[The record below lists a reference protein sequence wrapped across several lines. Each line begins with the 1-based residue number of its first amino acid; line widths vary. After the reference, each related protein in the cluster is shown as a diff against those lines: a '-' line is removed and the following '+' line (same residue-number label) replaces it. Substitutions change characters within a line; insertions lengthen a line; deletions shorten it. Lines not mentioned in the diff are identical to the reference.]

1 MKSQL
6 NKRIIERFS
15 RQIVLKDIGILG
27 QKKILSSRVLIIG
40 AGGLG
45 SPVAE
50 FLSRAGIG
58 KLGIIDDDKVS
69 LSNLHRQSLY
79 NTSDIGK
86 FKVKVAK
93 DKINR
98 INPNTK
104 VTIYKI
110 RLCNNNF
117 KNIINNYDYIVDGSD
132 NFKTK
137 FLLNDF
143 CLKFKKVLVTGA
155 ISKFDG
161 HIFTFDFKDKK
172 IPCLRCFFQDSDIS
186 DDLLNCESE
195 GILGTVAGI
204 VGTIQANEVLKKIL
218 NIGKGLDGYI
228 FILDLLY
235 LNFRKVKLKKK
246 KTVFVNDKKNSC
258 LVFMYINFEHSILR
272 CRRKIL
278 IFKKE

>member
-6 NKRIIERFS
+6 NKKIIERFS
-15 RQIVLKDIGILG
+15 RQIVLKDIGIIG
-27 QKKILSSRVLIIG
+27 QKKILSSKVLIVG

-50 FLSRAGIG
+50 FLSRAGVGSIG
-58 KLGIIDDDKVS
+58 VVDDDKVS

-86 FKVKVAK
+86 FKVKIAK
-93 DKINR
+93 DKIKK

-110 RLCNNNF
+110 RLNNNNF
-117 KNIINNYDYIVDGSD
+117 KKIINDYDYIVDGSD
-132 NFKTK
+132 NFTTK

-161 HIFTFDFKDKK
+161 HIFTFNFKDKK
-172 IPCLRCFFQDSDIS
+172 VPCLRCFFQESNIS

-204 VGTIQANEVLKKIL
+204 VGTIQANEILKKIL
-218 NIGKGLDGYI
+218 NIGKGLNGYI
-228 FILDLLY
+228 FILDLLN
-235 LNFRKVKLKKK
+235 LNFRKIKIKKRENCFCK
-246 KTVFVNDKKNSC
+246 
-258 LVFMYINFEHSILR
+258 
-272 CRRKIL
+272 
-278 IFKKE
+278 

>member
-6 NKRIIERFS
+6 NKKIIERFS

-27 QKKILSSRVLIIG
+27 QKRILSSKVLIVG

-58 KLGIIDDDKVS
+58 SLGIIDDDKVS

-86 FKVKVAK
+86 FKVKIAK
-93 DKINR
+93 DKIKK

-104 VTIYKI
+104 VTTYKI
-110 RLCNNNF
+110 RLNNNNF
-117 KNIINNYDYIVDGSD
+117 KKIINYYDYIVDGSD
-132 NFKTK
+132 NFSTK

-143 CLKFKKVLVTGA
+143 CLKYKKILVTGA

-161 HIFTFDFKDKK
+161 HIFTFNFKNKK
-172 IPCLRCFFQDSDIS
+172 IPCLRCFFQESEIS

-218 NIGKGLDGYI
+218 NIGTRLDGYI
-228 FILDLLY
+228 FILDLLH
-235 LNFRKVKLKKK
+235 LNFRKVKLKKR
-246 KTVFVNDKKNSC
+246 KNC
-258 LVFMYINFEHSILR
+258 F
-272 CRRKIL
+272 CK
-278 IFKKE
+278 

>member
-1 MKSQL
+1 MKNQL
-6 NKRIIERFS
+6 KKKIIERFS
-15 RQIVLKDIGILG
+15 RQIILKDIGVLG

-50 FLSRAGIG
+50 FLSRAGVG
-58 KLGIIDDDKVS
+58 SLGIVDDDKVS
-69 LSNLHRQSLY
+69 LSNLHRQGLY
-79 NTSDIGK
+79 STSDIGK
-86 FKVKVAK
+86 FKVKIAK
-93 DKINR
+93 NKIKK

-104 VTIYKI
+104 VTIYKT
-110 RLCNNNF
+110 RLDNNNF
-117 KNIINNYDYIVDGSD
+117 KKIIINYDYIVDGSD
-132 NFKTK
+132 NFTTK

-161 HIFTFDFKDKK
+161 HIFTFNFKNKK
-172 IPCLRCFFQDSDIS
+172 IPCLRCFFQESNIS

-218 NIGKGLDGYI
+218 SIGTGLDGYI
-228 FILDLLY
+228 FILDLLH
-235 LNFRKVKLKKK
+235 LNFRKVKLKKR
-246 KTVFVNDKKNSC
+246 KNC
-258 LVFMYINFEHSILR
+258 F
-272 CRRKIL
+272 CK
-278 IFKKE
+278 

>member
-6 NKRIIERFS
+6 NKKIIERFS

-27 QKKILSSRVLIIG
+27 QRKILQSRVLVVG

-58 KLGIIDDDKVS
+58 SLGIVDYDKVS

-86 FKVKVAK
+86 FKVKIAK
-93 DKINR
+93 DRIKK

-104 VTIYKI
+104 VTIYKV
-110 RLCNNNF
+110 RLNNDNS
-117 KNIINNYDYIVDGSD
+117 KKIIKDYDYVVDGSD
-132 NFKTK
+132 NFITK
-137 FLLNDF
+137 FLLNDY
-143 CLKFKKVLVTGA
+143 CLKLKKTLVTGA

-161 HIFTFDFKDKK
+161 HIFTFDFKNKK
-172 IPCLRCFFQDSDIS
+172 IPCLRCFFQESNIS

-204 VGTIQANEVLKKIL
+204 IGTIQANEIIKKIL
-218 NIGKGLDGYI
+218 NIGTGLDGYI
-228 FILDLLY
+228 FILDLLH
-235 LNFRKVKLKKK
+235 LNFRKVRLKKR
-246 KTVFVNDKKNSC
+246 KNC
-258 LVFMYINFEHSILR
+258 F
-272 CRRKIL
+272 CK
-278 IFKKE
+278 

>member
-6 NKRIIERFS
+6 NKKIIERFS

-27 QKKILSSRVLIIG
+27 QKKILSSKVLIIG

-58 KLGIIDDDKVS
+58 SLGIVDDDKVN

-86 FKVKVAK
+86 FKVKIAK
-93 DKINR
+93 DKIKK

-110 RLCNNNF
+110 RLNNNNF
-117 KNIINNYDYIVDGSD
+117 KKIINDYDYIVDGSD
-132 NFKTK
+132 NFTTK
-137 FLLNDF
+137 FLLNDY
-143 CLKFKKVLVTGA
+143 CLKFKRILVTGA

-161 HIFTFDFKDKK
+161 HVFTFNFKNKEV
-172 IPCLRCFFQDSDIS
+172 PCLRCFFQESKIS
-186 DDLLNCESE
+186 DNLLNCESG

-218 NIGKGLDGYI
+218 NIGTGLDGYI
-228 FILDLLY
+228 FILDLLH

-246 KTVFVNDKKNSC
+246 KNCFCK
-258 LVFMYINFEHSILR
+258 
-272 CRRKIL
+272 
-278 IFKKE
+278 

>member
-6 NKRIIERFS
+6 NKKIIERFS
-15 RQIVLKDIGILG
+15 RQIILKDIGLLG
-27 QKKILSSRVLIIG
+27 QKKILSSKVLIVG

-45 SPVAE
+45 SSVAE

-58 KLGIIDDDKVS
+58 SLGIVDNDKVS

-86 FKVKVAK
+86 YKVKIAK
-93 DKINR
+93 DKIKK

-104 VTIYKI
+104 VTIYKL
-110 RLCNNNF
+110 RLSNDNF
-117 KNIINNYDYIVDGSD
+117 NKIINDYDYIVDGSD
-132 NFKTK
+132 NFTTK

-143 CLKFKKVLVTGA
+143 CFKFKKILVTGA

-161 HIFTFDFKDKK
+161 HIFTFNFKNKK
-172 IPCLRCFFQDSDIS
+172 VPCLRCFFQESDIS

-204 VGTIQANEVLKKIL
+204 VGTIQANEILKKIL
-218 NIGKGLDGYI
+218 NIGTGLNGYI
-228 FILDLLY
+228 FILDLLH
-235 LNFRKVKLKKK
+235 LNFRKVKLKKR
-246 KTVFVNDKKNSC
+246 KNC
-258 LVFMYINFEHSILR
+258 F
-272 CRRKIL
+272 CK
-278 IFKKE
+278 

>member
-6 NKRIIERFS
+6 NKKIIERFS
-15 RQIVLKDIGILG
+15 RQIVLRDIGIIG
-27 QKKILSSRVLIIG
+27 QKKILSSKVLIVG

-58 KLGIIDDDKVS
+58 SLGIVDNDRVS

-93 DKINR
+93 DKIR
-98 INPNTK
+98 KINPHTK
-104 VTIYKI
+104 ITTYKV
-110 RLCNNNF
+110 RLSNKNF
-117 KNIINNYDYIVDGSD
+117 IKIINDYDYIVDGSD
-132 NFKTK
+132 NFTTK
-137 FLLNDF
+137 FLLNDY

-161 HIFTFDFKDKK
+161 HIFTFNFKNKK
-172 IPCLRCFFQDSDIS
+172 IPCLRCFFQESNIT

-195 GILGTVAGI
+195 GILGSVAGI
-204 VGTIQANEVLKKIL
+204 VGTMQANEVLKKIL
-218 NIGKGLDGYI
+218 NIGTGLDGYI
-228 FILDLLY
+228 FILDTLN
-235 LNFRKVKLKKK
+235 LNFRKVKLKKR
-246 KTVFVNDKKNSC
+246 KNC
-258 LVFMYINFEHSILR
+258 L
-272 CRRKIL
+272 CK
-278 IFKKE
+278 

>member
-6 NKRIIERFS
+6 NKKIIERFS

-27 QKKILSSRVLIIG
+27 QKKILSSKVLIIG
-40 AGGLG
+40 VGGLG

-50 FLSRAGIG
+50 FLARAGIG
-58 KLGIIDDDKVS
+58 SLGIVDNDKVS

-79 NTSDIGK
+79 NTSNIGK
-86 FKVKVAK
+86 FKVKIAK
-93 DKINR
+93 DKIKK

-110 RLCNNNF
+110 RLNNDNF
-117 KNIINNYDYIVDGSD
+117 KKIINDYDYIVDGSD

-137 FLLNDF
+137 FLLNDL
-143 CLKFKKVLVTGA
+143 CLKFKKILITGA

-161 HIFTFDFKDKK
+161 HIFTFDFKNKK
-172 IPCLRCFFQDSDIS
+172 NPCLKCFFQESTIS

-218 NIGKGLDGYI
+218 NIGMGLDGYI
-228 FILDLLY
+228 FILDLLH
-235 LNFRKVKLKKK
+235 LNFRKVKLKKR
-246 KTVFVNDKKNSC
+246 KNC
-258 LVFMYINFEHSILR
+258 I
-272 CRRKIL
+272 CK
-278 IFKKE
+278 

>member
-6 NKRIIERFS
+6 NKKIIERFS

-27 QKKILSSRVLIIG
+27 QKKILSSKVLIIG

-58 KLGIIDDDKVS
+58 SLGIVDDDKVS

-86 FKVKVAK
+86 FKVKIAK
-93 DKINR
+93 DKIKK

-110 RLCNNNF
+110 RLNNDNF
-117 KNIINNYDYIVDGSD
+117 KKIINNYDYIVDGSD
-132 NFKTK
+132 NFTTK

-161 HIFTFDFKDKK
+161 HIFTFNFKDKR
-172 IPCLRCFFQDSDIS
+172 IPCLRCFFQESNIS
-186 DDLLNCESE
+186 DNLLSCESE

-204 VGTIQANEVLKKIL
+204 VGIILANEVLKKIL
-218 NIGKGLDGYI
+218 NIGTGLDGYI
-228 FILDLLY
+228 FILDLLH
-235 LNFRKVKLKKK
+235 LNFRKVKLKKR
-246 KTVFVNDKKNSC
+246 KNC
-258 LVFMYINFEHSILR
+258 F
-272 CRRKIL
+272 CG
-278 IFKKE
+278 